1 MDFKYRK
8 TPAKNKPKSD
18 AKAAEEKLWKW
29 FSLFIRLRDSDK
41 NGNVKC
47 FTCGVIKY
55 FREVDC
61 GHGIPRQ
68 HKGTKYDER
77 NNQCQCKKCNAFEQG
92 QQDIYAHNVDVKYG
106 KGTWDKLLV
115 QSRKA
120 CHRGLVDYVWMAEHY
135 EQEAQKLAQQKGIT
149 I

>member
-1 MDFKYRK
+1 MNFKYRK
-8 TPAKNKPKSD
+8 QPLKKKPKSD

-29 FSLFIRLRDSDK
+29 FSIFIRLRDADK
-41 NGNVKC
+41 NGICRC
-47 FTCGVIKY
+47 FTCGRFVHW
-55 FREVDC
+55 RSGDC

-77 NNQCQCKKCNAFEQG
+77 NCQFQCKKCNGFEQG
-92 QQDIYAHNVDVKYG
+92 QQDIFAHNVDVKYG
-106 KGTWDKLLV
+106 KGTWDKLLI